1 MSKGLKVRS
10 FVAVMVVAGCACAV
24 GFMTTSNHAST
35 APIPMPSVNATS
47 PTVGAGSKTSDD
59 DQLAARYRRRVRRTV
74 VII

>member
-1 MSKGLKVRS
+1 
-10 FVAVMVVAGCACAV
+10 VAGTIVAGCACAA
-24 GFMTTSNHAST
+24 GFMATSNHAST
-35 APIPMPSVNATS
+35 APISTPAVNAGS